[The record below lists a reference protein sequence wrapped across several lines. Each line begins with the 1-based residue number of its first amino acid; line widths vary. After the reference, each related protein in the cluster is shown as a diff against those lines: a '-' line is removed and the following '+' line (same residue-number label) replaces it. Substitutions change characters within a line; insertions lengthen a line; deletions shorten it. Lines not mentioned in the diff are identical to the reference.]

1 MAADDPRAARGAVS
15 IEIRPIPRA
24 GWDPLPG
31 EGVVGVT
38 GRVLVRENDF
48 FVAEL
53 RFSEHATIDPHAGDR
68 DTIVVCIAGEGFTSV
83 ADETT
88 SIREGHHVRWPKD
101 VVHGLWTEGS
111 TMTTL
116 MVERFD

>member
-1 MAADDPRAARGAVS
+1 MTVD
-15 IEIRPIPRA
+15 ILPIPRQ

-31 EGVVGVT
+31 DGVVGVT
-38 GRVLVRENDF
+38 GRVLVREEGF

-53 RFSEHATIDPHAGDR
+53 RFAERATIPEHPGAN

-83 ADETT
+83 ADET
-88 SIREGHHVRWPKD
+88 SPLREGHQARWPRG
-101 VVHGLWTEGS
+101 VRHRLWTEES

-116 MVERFD
+116 MIEHVDPA